1 MKKRQLP
8 MLINKPPVMKEKIT
22 NLEKQVRSFFAALR
36 FLTLIPIT
44 KGAELDGEY
53 FKQSLF
59 YFPLIGL
66 IIGAVCS
73 VLTMG
78 FQLFFPQPVVACF
91 VVTFLAFISG
101 CLHLD
106 GLSDSGDGLLSS
118 RPRDRSM
125 EIMKDSRVGAM
136 GVIVTIVVLLAKFS
150 ALMSID
156 KNLLPLAV
164 FFMPLA
170 GRIVILC
177 TMALL
182 PYAREEGGLGTL
194 FYSAAVR
201 GYALFGITLLF
212 TLLALFAL
220 QRWLVV
226 VVVLVVIFA
235 TFNMWCKNKLG
246 GATGDTL
253 GANCELAEAGVAIAF
268 AASLS
273 AAL

>member
-1 MKKRQLP
+1 MKKRPLPGQTNKAKEMREKTTALEHQL
-8 MLINKPPVMKEKIT
+8 
-22 NLEKQVRSFFAALR
+22 RSFFAALR

-66 IIGAVCS
+66 LVGAVCS
-73 VLTMG
+73 TGTIVL
-78 FQLFFPQPVVACF
+78 LSFFPQPVVACF
-91 VVTFLAFISG
+91 VITYLAFISG

-136 GVIVTIVVLLAKFS
+136 GVIVTLVVLLAKFS
-150 ALMSID
+150 ALISMD
-156 KNLLPLAV
+156 ADQLPLAV
-164 FFMPLA
+164 LFMPLA
-170 GRIVILC
+170 GRVAILC

-182 PYAREEGGLGTL
+182 PYTRKEGGLGNL
-194 FYSAAVR
+194 FYSTAVR
-201 GYALFGITLLF
+201 GYASFGVAVLLV
-212 TLLALFAL
+212 LLALFSME
-220 QRWLVV
+220 RLVV
-226 VVVLVVIFA
+226 VVIVLATIFSS
-235 TFNMWCKNKLG
+235 FNTWCKNKLG

-268 AASLS
+268 TAALS
-273 AAL
+273 ATM